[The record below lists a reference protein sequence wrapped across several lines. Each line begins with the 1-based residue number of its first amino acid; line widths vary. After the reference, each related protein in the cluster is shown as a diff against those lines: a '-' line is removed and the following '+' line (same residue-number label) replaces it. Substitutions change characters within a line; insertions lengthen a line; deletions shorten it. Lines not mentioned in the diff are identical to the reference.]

1 MQIEPGVAVKG
12 KERLLLRDRKCRRDR
27 DEDRKERSE
36 HAQTR
41 VSHLKC
47 WPVRKDR
54 PYRLHVV
61 IIGAMGQDQTRSN
74 HQQLL
79 EELQAER
86 AAALARISRR
96 LERLLEQL
104 SATREQIAQA
114 GADDRARVV
123 AEYRELRRQA
133 VKYRWYLEVQ
143 REALGLRQHQKLDEF
158 YPIPP
163 LEP

>member
-1 MQIEPGVAVKG
+1 
-12 KERLLLRDRKCRRDR
+12 
-27 DEDRKERSE
+27 
-36 HAQTR
+36 
-41 VSHLKC
+41 
-47 WPVRKDR
+47 
-54 PYRLHVV
+54 
-61 IIGAMGQDQTRSN
+61 MGFSDTRSQ

-79 EELQAER
+79 KELQEER

-104 SATREQIAQA
+104 QAAREQIARSPQE
-114 GADDRARVV
+114 DRARDIE
-123 AEYRELRRQA
+123 AYRELRQQA

-143 REALGLRQHQKLDEF
+143 REAIGLRHHHRLDEF